1 MNGELLLAARD
12 TLPRRLNCGIL
23 MGDGGFCVLGHMLAV
38 AGYHPILVYAS
49 THTVL
54 DPRFGGNVVDVV
66 AREYDLARDDVLR
79 LAATNDEAPSDRRGA
94 AVRAVMDE
102 LLERPEP
109 Q

>member
-1 MNGELLLAARD
+1 VNGELLQAARD
-12 TLPRRLNCGIL
+12 TLPRRLNRGIL

-66 AREYDLARDDVLR
+66 AREYDLARDDVLQ
-79 LAATNDEAPSDRRGA
+79 LAATNDQRPSDRGGA
-94 AVRAVMDE
+94 AGRAVMDE
-102 LLERPEP
+102 LLERPESR
-109 Q
+109 